1 MKEAMMNTADMVI
14 HVHPEL
20 DAKARKDLEKKLMG
34 RVGVDCA
41 EFDHHPHPHSLV
53 VKYDPE
59 AIEGMEILQV
69 VRKLDPKATMVGM

>member
-1 MKEAMMNTADMVI
+1 MNTADMII

-20 DAKARKDLEKKLMG
+20 GAQDKTRVTKWLEG

-41 EFDHHPHPHSLV
+41 EFSHHPHSHALM

-59 AIEGMEILQV
+59 AIRGMELLQM
-69 VRKLDPKATMVGM
+69 VRSLDPVATMVGL

>member
-1 MKEAMMNTADMVI
+1 MNTADMII

-20 DAKARKDLEKKLMG
+20 DVQDKTRVTKWLES

-41 EFDHHPHPHSLV
+41 EFSHHPHSHALM

-59 AIEGMEILQV
+59 AIEGMELLQM
-69 VRKLDPKATMVGM
+69 VRKLDPVATMVGL

>member
-1 MKEAMMNTADMVI
+1 MNTADMII

-20 DAKARKDLEKKLMG
+20 GVQEKTRVAKWLEC

-41 EFDHHPHPHSLV
+41 EFSHHPHSHALM

-59 AIEGMEILQV
+59 AVKGMELLQI
-69 VRKLDPKATMVGM
+69 VRRLDPVATMVGL